1 MWNDNSECTI
11 IPPYKGFLTP
21 PPASNFNPLYPSV
34 TSMTECRRNHPQNRV
49 DSFHVIHK
57 VPAGDSPYVRAKHVQ
72 LIEKDPS
79 RAISL
84 FWSAINSGDRVD
96 SALKDMAVVMKQL
109 NRSDEAIEA
118 IKSFRHLCPPE
129 SQESIDNV
137 LVELYKRAG
146 RIEEEI
152 EMLQIKLKRLEEGSA
167 FGGRRTK
174 TARSQGKKVHITVE
188 QERSRILGNLAW
200 AYLQQNN
207 YTTAEEF
214 YRKALSLEQD
224 MNKQCN
230 LAICLMHT
238 NRLQEA
244 KSLLYAVKAL
254 SGKNPMDE
262 SYAKSYDRALETL
275 TELEKES
282 ELKSNQ
288 KDGNSSKEMSR
299 SLSSS
304 MTSSMEDV
312 NSSINTS
319 RLHHHVFENVVPREV
334 CVGGNHL
341 ENKANFNVYEINNS
355 HCTSMTARSGIKI
368 SRPIVPVDKWK
379 KDYSESSSESK
390 PVVITI
396 MKNRVGTVGTDP
408 SSLNKKTYFSPAPAR
423 CNQRTPYTQPRRCL
437 WGFSDEEQR
446 RVEEVWGKDVTG
458 NSRKNCSYND
468 GNSRK
473 NCNNDNG
480 NSRKNCSYDNGNS
493 RKNCSYDGNSK
504 KSCSYDDGNS
514 KKNCS
519 CDEDRRRKSSWQNG
533 DMKRCNQEEEY
544 LNVSMIAAESPN
556 DFCNTK
562 ALGSSIST
570 FGEGSSGRVE
580 NSCQQPTETSKP
592 SVDSSVCN
600 NKKSWADMAEE
611 EDDEHCYITDEFCC
625 DWSGE
630 EAYNNENMN
639 SNLIHGSPCLQTQMK
654 NPSQKLEI
662 FHGNWYSEDEL
673 KGKSDTSNMIPGT
686 SYLQSQMKRLT
697 RKLEFCEVRDEGNNS
712 KQGNVAV
719 SSGNPTARRTL
730 CFDQKNQK
738 GVSTTDCFSSAAASK
753 NVQKFDRNSN
763 SGQHKGRSS
772 VKKTKRN
779 RLKVFQDITH
789 HPDSP

>member
-1 MWNDNSECTI
+1 MWSNNDECII
-11 IPPYKGFLTP
+11 IPPCKGFLTP
-21 PPASNFNPLYPSV
+21 SPAPNFKPLYPSV
-34 TSMTECRRNHPQNRV
+34 TSMTECRRRLPQNKG
-49 DSFHVIHK
+49 DPFHVIHK
-57 VPAGDSPYVRAKHVQ
+57 VPAGDSSYVRAKQVQ

-118 IKSFRHLCPPE
+118 IKSFRHLCPLE

-152 EMLQIKLKRLEEGSA
+152 EMLQIKLNRLEEGSA

-188 QERSRILGNLAW
+188 QEKSRILGNLAW

-207 YTTAEEF
+207 YITAEEY
-214 YRKALSLEQD
+214 YRRALSLEQD

-230 LAICLMHT
+230 LAICLMHM
-238 NRLQEA
+238 NRMQEA
-244 KSLLYAVKAL
+244 KSLLHAVRAL

-262 SYAKSYDRALETL
+262 SYAKSFDRAYETL

-282 ELKSNQ
+282 VVKSNQ

-304 MTSSMEDV
+304 MTSNLEDV
-312 NSSINTS
+312 NSSINAS
-319 RLHHHVFENVVPREV
+319 RQYHISETVVPREV
-334 CVGGNHL
+334 CGGGNHL
-341 ENKANFNVYEINNS
+341 ENKANFNVYDNKNS
-355 HCTSMTARSGIKI
+355 HCTPLRAGSSLKI
-368 SRPIVPVDKWK
+368 SRQVVPVDKWT
-379 KDYSESSSESK
+379 KDYSESTGKSR
-390 PVVITI
+390 PGVITI

-423 CNQRTPYTQPRRCL
+423 CNQRTPFTQPRRCL
-437 WGFSDEEQR
+437 WGFSDEEPR
-446 RVEEVWGKDVTG
+446 RVEAWGKDVIG
-458 NSRKNCSYND
+458 NSRKN
-468 GNSRK
+468 
-473 NCNNDNG
+473 
-480 NSRKNCSYDNGNS
+480 
-493 RKNCSYDGNSK
+493 
-504 KSCSYDDGNS
+504 CSYDDGNS

-519 CDEDRRRKSSWQNG
+519 YDEDWRRKNSWQNG
-533 DMKRCNQEEEY
+533 DMKRYNHEVEY
-544 LNVSMIAAESPN
+544 LNLGMIAVESPN
-556 DFCNTK
+556 DLCNTK
-562 ALGSSIST
+562 ALGASISEDDST
-570 FGEGSSGRVE
+570 FGEGSSGKVE
-580 NSCQQPTETSKP
+580 NSGQQTTETPKP
-592 SVDSSVCN
+592 TVDSSVCN

-611 EDDEHCYITDEFCC
+611 EDEDLCDRADEFCS
-625 DWSGE
+625 DWSRE
-630 EAYNNENMN
+630 EAYNDENMN

-662 FHGNWYSEDEL
+662 FHGGWYSEGDF
-673 KGKSDTSNMIPGT
+673 KDKSNSSNMIHGS

-697 RKLEFCEVRDEGNNS
+697 RKLEFCELKDEDNNNS
-712 KQGNVAV
+712 IRGNVAV

-730 CFDQKNQK
+730 CFDQKHQK
-738 GVSTTDCFSSAAASK
+738 QDSTDCFCSSPVSK
-753 NVQKFDRNSN
+753 KVQNFDRSN
-763 SGQHKGRSS
+763 SAQLKGRCSAS
-772 VKKTKRN
+772 GKNTKRN
-779 RLKVFQDITH
+779 RLKVFQDITLH
-789 HPDSP
+789 LDSP